1 MAFLSFLRV
10 VANRVMQIEVSAT
23 NGLPVAPA
31 ADQDPIYDHGNGATA
46 SVTSSSATAFTP
58 PAGCKYGLFYA
69 SADTYIRT
77 DDAVASTSGG
87 QSVLI
92 QGGAAPSVHPVV
104 GGTAIRAVTASTATL
119 TFVPMKARP

>member
-1 MAFLSFLRV
+1 MSFLSFMRV
-10 VANRVMQIEVSAT
+10 VANRVTQVQVSAT
-23 NGLPVAPA
+23 DGLPVAPS
-31 ADQDPIYDHGNGATA
+31 ADQDPIYDHANGDSA

-77 DDAVASTSGG
+77 DAGAASTSDG

-92 QGGAAPSVHPVV
+92 QGSAAPSVHPVIA
-104 GGTAIRAVTASTATL
+104 GTAIKAVTASTATL
-119 TFVPMKARP
+119 TFVPMKERP